1 MKIGEVAKLSGV
13 STRTIDYYTTAGL
26 LAFERSEANYRL
38 YPSNVLQTLERIQVL
53 KKQRMSIAEI
63 QEIISAGETPET
75 EQLVDEVISD
85 FKGLQQKIVRLEEQL
100 KDAPSHAKMQVSKEL
115 ASKMA
120 AITALLALLQ

>member
-38 YPSNVLQTLERIQVL
+38 YPSNVLLTLERIHVL

-85 FKGLQQKIVRLEEQL
+85 FKGLQQKIVQLEEQL

-115 ASKMA
+115 TSKMA

>member
-26 LAFERSEANYRL
+26 LAFERSAANYRL
-38 YPSNVLQTLERIQVL
+38 YPFNVLRTLERIQVL

-63 QEIISAGETPET
+63 QEIIGAGETPET
-75 EQLVDEVISD
+75 AQLVDEVISE

-115 ASKMA
+115 TNKMA

>member
-63 QEIISAGETPET
+63 LEIVNAGETPET
-75 EQLVDEVISD
+75 EQLVDEVID
-85 FKGLQQKIVRLEEQL
+85 EFNKLQQKIVRLEEQL
-100 KDAPSHAKMQVSKEL
+100 KDAPMHAKMQVSKEL
-115 ASKMA
+115 TSKMA
-120 AITALLALLQ
+120 TITALLALLQ